1 MDTEPPVESF
11 LPLPELPHHILL
23 ALAPGSPLHGWGII
37 KRIAELSRGRST
49 PSSGSVYLA
58 IGRLEDR
65 GLVRRVDPP
74 SDVDGRRRYYALE
87 PLGRRVL
94 AAESERLGHLVRAAR
109 EAGIGRA
116 EP

>member
-1 MDTEPPVESF
+1 MESPPPVESF

-23 ALAPGSPLHGWGII
+23 ALAPGASLHGWGII
-37 KRIAELSRGRST
+37 KRIAELSRGRSN

-58 IGRLEDR
+58 IGRLEER
-65 GLVRRVDPP
+65 GLVRRVAPP
-74 SDVDGRRRYYALE
+74 AGVDGRRRYYAIE

-109 EAGIGRA
+109 EAGIGPT
-116 EP
+116 ES